1 MGYVRLACNGMVP
14 GQTIN
19 QYVRDNWLGTL
30 HKLNVETFTHLRLRG
45 IDSEDAFFQHTL
57 SGEPVILDDVD
68 TLVTAFG
75 AEPANTLEAE
85 LKNKFRSGLFVI
97 GDALS
102 PRTVE
107 EAIFDGLKT
116 STQI

>member
-1 MGYVRLACNGMVP
+1 
-14 GQTIN
+14 
-19 QYVRDNWLGTL
+19 
-30 HKLNVETFTHLRLRG
+30 LRLHG

-57 SGEPVILDDVD
+57 SGEPVILHDVD

-75 AEPANTLEAE
+75 AESANTLEEE
-85 LKNKFRSGLFVI
+85 LKNNFQSELHVI

>member
-1 MGYVRLACNGMVP
+1 
-14 GQTIN
+14 
-19 QYVRDNWLGTL
+19 
-30 HKLNVETFTHLRLRG
+30 
-45 IDSEDAFFQHTL
+45 
-57 SGEPVILDDVD
+57 
-68 TLVTAFG
+68 VTAFG
-75 AEPANTLEAE
+75 AESANTLEEE
-85 LKNKFRSGLFVI
+85 LKNNFQSGLHVI

>member
-1 MGYVRLACNGMVP
+1 M
-14 GQTIN
+14 
-19 QYVRDNWLGTL
+19 
-30 HKLNVETFTHLRLRG
+30 
-45 IDSEDAFFQHTL
+45 
-57 SGEPVILDDVD
+57 SGEPVILNDVD

-75 AEPANTLEAE
+75 AESANTLEAE
-85 LKNKFRSGLFVI
+85 LKNKFQSGLYVI